1 MRAKRSAYPSIK
13 VQLTAGGGGGGGVG
27 VTAGAGAGGGVGGG
41 VGGGGGVETRGGGG
55 GGGGRIHQRLEEDNR
70 HQLSAP
76 SWLSDVELNPSQS
89 T

>member
-1 MRAKRSAYPSIK
+1 MRAKRSAYLSIK

-55 GGGGRIHQRLEEDNR
+55 RIHQRLEEDNR